1 MFSKFREEKKFHQKL
16 FHDLLRIVS
25 SDNQFIHSS
34 EVTITGFQRIQFTQ
48 EYFTELS
55 WETSSDRLPYKTVT
69 SMKFQKQL
77 FVEIYKIVVLEN
89 STRFTGKHSL
99 CRSLFQKSY
108 NIFKKEA
115 TGVFTQRYFPVNFV
129 KLLKTI
135 FYRVSH
141 YDHCVKNVQIR
152 SFFGPYFP
160 TFRLNMDQKKLR
172 IQTHFTQWTTLVFQ
186 SQIEISL
193 SFVL

>member
-34 EVTITGFQRIQFTQ
+34 EVTVTGFQRIQFTQ
-48 EYFTELS
+48 KYFTELS

-69 SMKFQKQL
+69 SMEFQKQL

-89 STRFTGKHSL
+89 SARFTGKHSL

-160 TFRLNMDQKKLR
+160 TFRLNTDQKKLR